1 MNRIVVKSKVGIDG
15 VLHLSLPVGL
25 ADAGEDVQVT
35 VESYG
40 PLPDK
45 SQTPEVW
52 RSWVQ
57 EMAGSWRGDFER
69 PPQGDY
75 EERESHLF
83 LSRRDSSQ

>member
-1 MNRIVVKSKVGIDG
+1 MNRIVVKSKVGSDG

-40 PLPDK
+40 PQPNRT
-45 SQTPEVW
+45 QTPEAW

-57 EMAGSWRGDFER
+57 EMAGSWQGGFER
-69 PPQGDY
+69 SPQGDY
-75 EERESHLF
+75 EERESL
-83 LSRRDSSQ
+83 